1 MLTRRGWWLFM
12 ANGVLL
18 VVALLFASQPGL
30 LVAFSLLFWFLAQ
43 WLLFRVRWLRLQ
55 QNLVVERTLLRNGIP
70 VDVAWARSELEVR
83 VRLQPAANVRLPYV
97 LAVDRVPIL
106 ARWKEGE
113 PWAEGMLSRER
124 PLEVAYRVHCP
135 SAGQLRFDGI
145 KVQIADLQGL
155 FAGTFFAR
163 DLKTI
168 RVLPAVFARASGVA
182 ARKSHNLIPLMGTH
196 RHRRPGNGTELL
208 HLREYVAG
216 DPPRTIAWKSSAR
229 RDRLMTKEFESE
241 VPVRCTLFVDV
252 SSATRVG
259 PPGENALARLIEIAA
274 TLVHTANERRDLVG
288 LGLIDDERVR
298 ALLPPARGPRA
309 KLDRLRVL
317 SDAADLPPASEDVPL
332 DTLVPYGMSLAQD
345 LYPELLDPEVNRI
358 PFWSFR
364 LRNPLRR
371 WRKRLA
377 SVLSVRHGLGPG
389 GMPLLLDDDE
399 AMRRHVVRFLG
410 DHQVACPIP
419 LFDAKGRYRFRSP
432 SKMQVLSAA
441 LARSVALGKDNEL
454 FVLLVDL
461 FDVDLAEKPE
471 AFESFLRSIR
481 MAQARR
487 HQVMVILPWPAN
499 VPGPGEKASEPDFVA
514 TLQEWLHHAS
524 EVRLRQ
530 SYERLRQALAK
541 VGVAPIVAPQE
552 QAVPLILYRMERL
565 RAGR

>member
-12 ANGVLL
+12 ADALLL
-18 VVALLFASQPGL
+18 VVALVFDSQPGA
-30 LVAFSLLFWFLAQ
+30 LVSFALLFWFLAQ
-43 WLLFRVRWLRLQ
+43 WFLFRVRLQRLQ
-55 QNLVVERTLLRNGIP
+55 QSLQVERTLLRNGVP
-70 VDVAWARSELEVR
+70 VDVAWARNDLEVR
-83 VRLQPAANVRLPYV
+83 VRLTPRLKVRLPYV

-106 ARWKEGE
+106 ARWKEND
-113 PWAEGMLSRER
+113 PWAEGRLSQES
-124 PLEVAYRVHCP
+124 PLKIAYRVHCP
-135 SAGQLRFDGI
+135 SAGRLRFDGVKI
-145 KVQIADLQGL
+145 QVADLQGL
-155 FAGTFFAR
+155 FAGIFFAR
-163 DLKTI
+163 NMKAI
-168 RVLPAVFARASGVA
+168 RVLPAVFAKATSA
-182 ARKSHNLIPLMGTH
+182 NARKSHNLIPLMGTH
-196 RHRRPGNGTELL
+196 RHRRPGTGTELL
-208 HLREYVAG
+208 HLREYVPG

-229 RDRLMTKEFESE
+229 RDRLMTKELESE

-259 PPGENALARLIEIAA
+259 PPGGNALSRLIEIGA

-298 ALLPPARGPRA
+298 TLLPPARGPRA
-309 KLDRLRVL
+309 RLDRLRSL
-317 SDAADLPPASEDVPL
+317 ADAADLPPASDDVPL
-332 DTLVPYGMSLAQD
+332 ETLVPYAMSLAQD

-389 GMPLLLDDDE
+389 GLSLLLDDDD
-399 AMRRHVVRFLG
+399 AMRRQVVRFLG

-419 LFDAKGRYRFRSP
+419 LFDANGRYRFRSS
-432 SKMQVLSAA
+432 SKLEALSAA
-441 LARSVALGKDNEL
+441 IARSVALGKDNEL

-461 FDVDLAEKPE
+461 FDVDLAQKPE
-471 AFESFLRSIR
+471 AFESLLRTIR
-481 MAQARR
+481 MAHARR
-487 HQVMVILPWPAN
+487 HQVLVILPWPPN
-499 VPGPGEKASEPDFVA
+499 VPTPREAVREPDFVA

-530 SYERLRQALAK
+530 SYERLRQAFAK
-541 VGVAPIVAPQE
+541 VGVAPILAPQD

-565 RAGR
+565 RGGR